1 MFSRIRKNIKESLP
15 NAQEITAIQ
24 YNHDINVN
32 FINRKESIAISFR
45 KF

>member
-1 MFSRIRKNIKESLP
+1 MFSGIRKSINESLP
-15 NAQEITAIQ
+15 NAQEIKAIQ

-45 KF
+45 MF